1 MRKAGNICVILGTA
15 LLVAALALF
24 LMNSREDAAAGKA
37 AVDVIPQLVD
47 QIQIQTADE
56 ETEELDFT
64 IPEWELPEYFRPENT
79 QVPEMTELEV
89 DGNGYIG
96 FLSFPTLEL
105 ELPVMG
111 FWSYDKLKIAPCRY
125 AGNLHSDNLVIM
137 AHNYQSHFGRL
148 NEMSVGDT
156 VLFADVDGR
165 ITEFVMAGKDILE
178 ATAIEEMTSG
188 AYDLTLFTC
197 TYGGT
202 SRVTVYFDKVED

>member
-24 LMNSREDAAAGKA
+24 LVNNREDAVAGKA

-64 IPEWELPEYFRPENT
+64 IPEWELPEYFQPEDA

-156 VLFADVDGR
+156 VLFADVDGK

-197 TYGGT
+197 TYGGA
-202 SRVTVYFDKVED
+202 SRVTVYFDKVEN

>member
-1 MRKAGNICVILGTA
+1 MRKVGNICVILGAA

-24 LMNSREDAAAGKA
+24 LVNSREDAAAGKA

-47 QIQIQTADE
+47 QIQMQTADE
-56 ETEELDFT
+56 DMEELDFA
-64 IPEWELPEYFRPENT
+64 IPEWELPEYFRPEDT

-111 FWSYDKLKIAPCRY
+111 FWSYDKLKVAPCRY
-125 AGNLHSDNLVIM
+125 AGNLYADNLVIM

-148 NEMSVGDT
+148 NEMSVGDP
-156 VLFADVDGR
+156 VLFADVKGN
-165 ITEFVMAGKDILE
+165 ITEFAMAGKDVLE

-197 TYGGT
+197 TYGGA